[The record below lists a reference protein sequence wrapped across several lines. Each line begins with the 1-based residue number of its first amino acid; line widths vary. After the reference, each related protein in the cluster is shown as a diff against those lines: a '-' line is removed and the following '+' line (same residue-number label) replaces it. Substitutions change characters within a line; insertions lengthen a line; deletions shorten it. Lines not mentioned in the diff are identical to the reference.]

1 MMPKPEKRQQRPIVL
16 LVLLAGLAALAAC
29 DGGTTPARDSA
40 AERVAKGLEHVVGR
54 PIRDVSCRRHA
65 RGRYRCTFTGEHGCE
80 VVDPIVRSARVTGL
94 NDGAAAEA
102 AVCEAGYLTATPTEA
117 RPVEVANALHRAI
130 EEGRW
135 ATAFDPSMRR
145 VSCVRERL
153 RHVTAQYR
161 CAARASPSGPHHI
174 AFVQSDGDRIIAMW
188 PLP

>member
-1 MMPKPEKRQQRPIVL
+1 MMPKPEKPQQRPIVV
-16 LVLLAGLAALAAC
+16 LVLLAGLAALAGC
-29 DGGTTPARDSA
+29 DGGTTAARGSA
-40 AERVAKGLEHVVGR
+40 AERVARGLEHVVGR
-54 PIRDVSCRRHA
+54 PIRDVSCRHLA

-80 VVDPIVRSARVTGL
+80 VVDPIVRRARVTGI

-102 AVCEAGYLTATPTEA
+102 AVCEAGYLTTTPTEA
-117 RPVEVANALHRAI
+117 RPAEVANALHRAI

-135 ATAFDPSMRR
+135 AAVFDPSMRR

-153 RHVTAQYR
+153 RYVTAQYR

-174 AFVQSDGDRIIAMW
+174 AFVQSDGDRIIAVW

>member
-1 MMPKPEKRQQRPIVL
+1 MMTTPEMPQQRPIVL
-16 LVLLAGLAALAAC
+16 LVVLAGLAALAAC
-29 DGGTTPARDSA
+29 DGGTTPARESA

-54 PIRDVSCRRHA
+54 PIRDVSCRRLA

-80 VVDPIVRSARVTGL
+80 VVDPIVHSARVTGI
-94 NDGAAAEA
+94 DDAAAAES
-102 AVCEAGYLTATPTEA
+102 AVCEAGYLTATPAQA
-117 RPVEVANALHRAI
+117 RPVEVAHALHQAI

-135 ATAFDPSMRR
+135 ATIFDPSMRR

-161 CAARASPSGPHHI
+161 CGARTSPSVPDHI
-174 AFVQSDGDRIIAMW
+174 AFVQSDGDRIIAVW